1 MPIAKQ
7 YYCLLMPRQDASMTN
22 NNEDLIL
29 SVRGL
34 SKYYAKVRALS
45 DITLD
50 IRRGEVLAL
59 CGENGA
65 GKSTFIKM
73 LTGAETPS
81 SGQIIFDGKTYD
93 TLDPVLSM
101 ELGIAAVYQEFSL
114 IPYLSIAENIFY
126 GREILKGKGLLDLKE
141 MYRRAQALFDEMG
154 MDIDVRKR
162 VCDIGV
168 AYQQIVEILK
178 AVSRDPRF
186 IILDEPTAPL
196 TLKETAIFFNIV
208 KKLREKNTTIIF
220 ISHRLEEIFQMCDRA
235 AIFMDGRFVTTED
248 VKDLTM
254 RRLISLMVGRE
265 ISGEFPEPTKTS
277 DEVVLECKNLCNSHI
292 NDVSFKLHK
301 GEIIGFG
308 GLVGAGRT
316 EVARALFGAD
326 PLESGQ
332 ITYKGQNYTPKS
344 PRHALKVGIGLIPE
358 DRKGQ
363 GVLLGLVVRENTV
376 FSSLPKYLQY
386 GFVIDGKK
394 ERDATLGYIKDLN
407 IKTPH
412 MNQLVKN
419 LSGGNQQKVVLS
431 RILSTECDVLIFDE
445 PTRGID
451 VGAKQ
456 EIYNLMC
463 KLADAGKSIIMISSE
478 MPELIGMSQRI
489 YVMSEGSITA
499 EFKKG
504 EFDQTNI
511 LEKASLGRKNRQLH
525 LKFMEQ

>member
-1 MPIAKQ
+1 
-7 YYCLLMPRQDASMTN
+7 MTN

-277 DEVVLECKNLCNSHI
+277 DEVVLECK
-292 NDVSFKLHK
+292 
-301 GEIIGFG
+301 
-308 GLVGAGRT
+308 
-316 EVARALFGAD
+316 
-326 PLESGQ
+326 
-332 ITYKGQNYTPKS
+332 KS
-344 PRHALKVGIGLIPE
+344 
-358 DRKGQ
+358 
-363 GVLLGLVVRENTV
+363 
-376 FSSLPKYLQY
+376 LQ
-386 GFVIDGKK
+386 
-394 ERDATLGYIKDLN
+394 
-407 IKTPH
+407 
-412 MNQLVKN
+412 
-419 LSGGNQQKVVLS
+419 LS
-431 RILSTECDVLIFDE
+431 
-445 PTRGID
+445 
-451 VGAKQ
+451 
-456 EIYNLMC
+456 Y
-463 KLADAGKSIIMISSE
+463 
-478 MPELIGMSQRI
+478 
-489 YVMSEGSITA
+489 
-499 EFKKG
+499 
-504 EFDQTNI
+504 
-511 LEKASLGRKNRQLH
+511 
-525 LKFMEQ
+525 